1 MSPEH
6 RALRARIER
15 VRFMTRAIFAC
26 RLERSAPPSAA
37 MPVRACLPVSP
48 PAAPSLPPRAKRL
61 AAKRALRE
69 RARLDAPPQPHEP
82 PPSSSSVS
90 PPFAHHAAVL
100 PHLRLPDLLEELAP
114 LLRRETV
121 VAASGVAVEE
131 RRETCW
137 LSDSGNS
144 FTYSGKVMR
153 GGRLTPQVA
162 AVRDALATLL
172 PGTTTVYDSV
182 LVNHYPSGESAM
194 RFHSDPQG
202 EEWAEETA
210 VVSVG
215 ATRRFAFRSRARPS
229 DTSSRT
235 VFEVQNG
242 DVVRMWG
249 DCQARLQHALLPAEP
264 GAATDTAR
272 LSLVFKLCRA
282 EGAERVE

>member
-1 MSPEH
+1 
-6 RALRARIER
+6 
-15 VRFMTRAIFAC
+15 MT
-26 RLERSAPPSAA
+26 
-37 MPVRACLPVSP
+37 VRACLPVSP

-82 PPSSSSVS
+82 PSSSTA

-121 VAASGVAVEE
+121 VAASGAAVEE

-162 AVRDALATLL
+162 AVRDALAALL
-172 PGTTTVYDSV
+172 PGTSTVYDSV

-229 DTSSRT
+229 DSSSRT

-242 DVVRMWG
+242 DVVRMW
-249 DCQARLQHALLPAEP
+249 CVHARASGALL
-264 GAATDTAR
+264 R
-272 LSLVFKLCRA
+272 
-282 EGAERVE
+282 